1 MELGTQLFATRGAVT
16 AVAARLGISQAAVS
30 QWRERGI
37 PTSRMSD
44 VEEALREHLRSLGM
58 LADAAGE

>member
-1 MELGTQLFATRGAVT
+1 MDVATQLFATRGAVT

-37 PTSRMSD
+37 PSGRTAD

-58 LADAAGE
+58 LAEASDE